1 MRVDWDKLR
10 IFYAVVE
17 AGSFTHAGEKLGLSQ
32 STVSRQIS
40 SLEDDL
46 RVQLFNRRA
55 RGLIL
60 TEQGETLAA
69 TVREVFEKL
78 ITTQESLRDSTA
90 KATGVIKLTTT
101 SEFGLYW
108 LIPRLERF
116 FVQQPEIDIQVLL
129 DDTDLDLNQREA
141 DVAIRVHPPR
151 QPDLI
156 QRHLATFS
164 IPVYASQD
172 YLADRRI
179 PRHFRDLAQHQVIS
193 FSGDPLML
201 PHANW
206 LRKALCKRQHM
217 PSRSHLEVNSYPAMA
232 EAISEGLGV
241 GAMPSY
247 VAASYPHLV
256 RLVPDHPVP
265 ALELYLV
272 YPQNLKASMRLIM
285 LRNFLLNEIS
295 LGNIGGTDACNISMI
310 AKSTSR
316 TTLEI

>member
-1 MRVDWDKLR
+1 MLDWDKLR
-10 IFYAVVE
+10 IFFAVVE
-17 AGSFTHAGEKLGLSQ
+17 AGSFTHASEKLGLSQ

-40 SLEDDL
+40 SLEEDL
-46 RVQLFNRRA
+46 RVPLFNRRA
-55 RGLIL
+55 RGLVL

-108 LIPRLERF
+108 LLPRLQRF
-116 FVQQPEIDIQVLL
+116 FFQQPEIDIQVLL

-156 QRHLATFS
+156 QRHLARFE
-164 IPVYASQD
+164 IPIYASED
-172 YLADRRI
+172 YLTPKRV
-179 PRHFRDLAQHQVIS
+179 PLQFRDLAQHRIIS

-206 LRKALCKRQHM
+206 LKKALLKRQNM
-217 PSRSHLEVNSYPAMA
+217 PSRSQLEVNSYPAMA
-232 EAISEGLGV
+232 EAISSGLGV

-247 VAASYPHLV
+247 VAASYPHLQ
-256 RLVPDHPVP
+256 RLLSDYPVP
-265 ALELYLV
+265 ALDLYLV
-272 YPQNLKASMRLIM
+272 YPQNLKASMRLII
-285 LRNFLLNEIS
+285 LRNFILSEIGS
-295 LGNIGGTDACNISMI
+295 GNLKESVERNVSKIDELTPH
-310 AKSTSR
+310 
-316 TTLEI
+316 TTLGI